1 MGGIVGRN
9 DELEGLRVFLAS
21 ASERP
26 RALVLEGEAG
36 IGKSTLWR
44 AAVGEASDAGCRVL
58 SSRPAE
64 AERGL
69 AFAGLGDLLEPVL
82 DDVLRSLPSPRRRAL
97 RVALLLEDAGS
108 PVDPRALGVAVRN
121 AVELL
126 ASDEPLVIAV
136 DDVQWLD
143 PSSAA
148 AMAFAL
154 RRLRAGVVVLLSRR
168 VGEGIEACPL
178 ERALD
183 GGDVE
188 HLRLGPLSV
197 GAIQMLLR
205 DELDRVFARP
215 TLLRIHEAS
224 GGNPLYALELASALG
239 PDVDPTQP
247 LPVPETLEEL
257 VDARLAGLP
266 QATRNGL
273 VLASA
278 LGHAPLKL
286 LHAAGVA
293 EDALDPAVTA
303 RVVELAD
310 GAVRF
315 THPLLSSVLYQGLP
329 MSERRRAHE
338 ALADVV
344 VDPLERARHLALATE
359 QPDSGVA
366 AALDEAAALAD
377 ARGASAMAAELAEH
391 ALRLTPA
398 PALDDEHRRSIAAG
412 RAHLAAGEVERARTL
427 GSALEAL
434 DPDGSRRVNALVF
447 LSEIEVGQLR
457 TRIALRREAL
467 REPSI
472 RPDQQQLIHQKLAI
486 EVRFFEGRS
495 AAETHARSALE
506 LAGSLG
512 NDALRAA
519 ALAVFALLRFIGAEP
534 DARALAEEAHALAA
548 EAADDQRLVDASFCL
563 AHILVWSAELDPARD
578 LLEDLD
584 RRWGVRDERLSAQAS
599 WFLSVVELYAG
610 RLDVAGEHAERAKEL
625 GALYGRGEDED
636 PHSYLP
642 VALVAAHRG
651 DLTIAR
657 DLAEQGRALAERQ
670 EALLPGLLAVP
681 GVAELWT
688 GEPAAAVRHFDLADE
703 TADRAGWEE
712 PGLHWW
718 RADHVEALVE
728 LGRLDD
734 AVHLLE
740 RWEKAALRLGREW
753 VLAQAKRCQGLIAAA
768 DGDIDEAVDLLDEAV
783 RAHESLGDRLG
794 QARALLALG
803 VIARRARQKRA
814 SREAIEHALAIFEE
828 SGAAGWAEKAR
839 TELGRIGGRRREEG
853 LTAAERRV
861 AVLVA
866 EGRTNR
872 EVAAAL
878 VLGERTVETH
888 LTRIYAKLG
897 IRSRTELAR
906 VYDHAS

>member
-1 MGGIVGRN
+1 MGGIVGRR
-9 DELEGLRVFLAS
+9 DELEGLLAFLVS
-21 ASERP
+21 ASGRP

-44 AAVGEASDAGCRVL
+44 AAVEEASGTGCRVL

-82 DDVLRSLPSPRRRAL
+82 DNVLPSLPPPRRRAL

-108 PVDPRALGVAVRN
+108 PVDPRALGVAVRS

-126 ASDEPLVIAV
+126 ASDEPLVVAV

-148 AMAFAL
+148 ALAFAL
-154 RRLRAGVVVLLSRR
+154 RRLGAGVVVLLARR
-168 VGEGIEACPL
+168 VGEGIEPSPL
-178 ERALD
+178 EHALD
-183 GGDVE
+183 AGDVE
-188 HLRLGPLSV
+188 RLRLGPLSV
-197 GAIQMLLR
+197 GAIQMVLR

-224 GGNPLYALELASALG
+224 GGNPMYALELASALG
-239 PDVDPTQP
+239 ADVDPTQP

-257 VDARLAGLP
+257 VDARLTGLP
-266 QATRNGL
+266 KATREGL
-273 VLASA
+273 VLVSA
-278 LGHAPLKL
+278 LGHASLKL
-286 LHAAGVA
+286 LQAAGVT
-293 EDALDPAVTA
+293 EGALDPAVTA
-303 RVVELAD
+303 RVVELVD
-310 GAVRF
+310 GTVRF
-315 THPLLSSVLYQGLP
+315 THPLLSSVLYQGVP
-329 MSERRRAHE
+329 APTRRRAHG
-338 ALADVV
+338 ALANVV

-359 QPDSGVA
+359 QPDPAVA

-377 ARGASAMAAELAEH
+377 RRGASAMAAELAEH

-398 PALDDEHRRSIAAG
+398 AALDDEHRRSIAAG
-412 RAHLAAGEVERARTL
+412 RAHLAAGEVDRARTL
-427 GSALEAL
+427 GSALDAL
-434 DPDGSRRVNALVF
+434 GPDGSRRVDALIF
-447 LSEIEVGQLR
+447 RSEIELGRLR

-467 REPSI
+467 REPAI
-472 RPDQQQLIHQKLAI
+472 RPEQQQLIHQKLAI

-506 LAGSLG
+506 LAASLG
-512 NDALRAA
+512 DDTLRAA

-548 EAADDQRLVDASFCL
+548 GAADDQRLVDASFCL

-578 LLEDLD
+578 LLEDLE

-610 RLDVAGEHAERAKEL
+610 RLDLAADHAERAKEL

-636 PHSYLP
+636 PHNFLP

-651 DLTIAR
+651 DLTTAR

-681 GVAELWT
+681 GLAALWSGDPSESLAHFDRADRT
-688 GEPAAAVRHFDLADE
+688 ADTAGWGEPGIR
-703 TADRAGWEE
+703 
-712 PGLHWW
+712 WW
-718 RADHVEALVE
+718 RPEHVEALVE
-728 LGRLDD
+728 LGRLND
-734 AVHLLE
+734 AVSLLE
-740 RWEKAALRLGREW
+740 PWEQSAARLGRGW
-753 VLAQAKRCQGLIAAA
+753 VLAQAKRCRGLVAAA
-768 DGDIDEAVDLLDEAV
+768 GGQVDEALELLDEAAH
-783 RAHESLGDRLG
+783 AHESLGDELG
-794 QARALLALG
+794 RARAVLALG
-803 VIARRARQKRA
+803 VAARRARQKRV
-814 SREAIEHALAIFEE
+814 SRDAIEQALAVFETC
-828 SGAAGWAEKAR
+828 GAQGFAAR
-839 TELGRIGGRRREEG
+839 ARAELGRIGGRRREEG

-861 AVLVA
+861 ASLVV

-872 EVAAAL
+872 EVASVL

-888 LTRIYAKLG
+888 LSHIYAKLG
-897 IRSRTELAR
+897 VRSRTELAR
-906 VYDHAS
+906 VYQPS